1 MVRGFPALPENLR
14 LSVGPSMEPTLKPG
28 DLVSVEPYGS
38 KRPARGD
45 VIVFRPPGED
55 RYITH
60 RIQQITPEGI
70 IARGDNNRSIDP
82 WMLRSEDIMGR
93 VVAVERRGATRRV
106 RGGRTGRIRAFR
118 LHCVRSL
125 RPLLAPVLSPF
136 YKALSRS
143 RCCARL
149 VPLRQNMRVIS
160 LERKEGRELQLLLGR
175 TVVGRLPPN
184 HDQWLIRRPF
194 RLFVDEKT
202 LPGP

>member
-1 MVRGFPALPENLR
+1 MVSEGPCLPENLR
-14 LSVGPSMEPTLKPG
+14 LAVGPSMEPTLKPG
-28 DLVSVEPYGS
+28 DVVSVEPYGS

-60 RIQQITPEGI
+60 RIQHITPEGI
-70 IARGDNNRSIDP
+70 IARGDNNSRVDT
-82 WMLRSEDIMGR
+82 WMLNSEDITGR
-93 VVAVERRGATRRV
+93 VVTVERRGATRQV
-106 RGGRTGRIRAFR
+106 RGGRAGRIRAFR

-125 RPLLAPVLSPF
+125 RPLLTPALSPF

-149 VPLRQNMRVIS
+149 VPLRQKMKVIS

-175 TVVGRLPPN
+175 TVVGRLLPN
-184 HDQWLIRRPF
+184 HDQWVIRRPF

-202 LPGP
+202 LPGH